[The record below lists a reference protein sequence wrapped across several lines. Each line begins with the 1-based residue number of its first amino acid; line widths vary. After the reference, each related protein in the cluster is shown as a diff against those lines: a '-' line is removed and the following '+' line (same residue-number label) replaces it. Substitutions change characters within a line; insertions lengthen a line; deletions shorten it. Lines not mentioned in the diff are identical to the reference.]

1 MGNYALLQPGQHP
14 PRAADFPVLDIMD
27 LDEAAMA
34 QLCRPEGGVLVLD
47 LETQGTQ
54 VWDCTR
60 LVVMFSVADA
70 SGSLAVHIGT
80 SLEGQLRWRHL
91 LRLWLEEYTPLLAHN
106 VAFDAAWLSRD
117 LTLTVW
123 GIAPGVPV
131 AAKFWDTGVVW
142 HNWFGCTL
150 AMAKHFASESFIG
163 QQHGLKFLQKDLLG
177 WPESNEKELDE
188 WLCNNGWGEWAN
200 KKQPDGSKALVP
212 KPNKAEMWRAPA
224 AILGRYAAL
233 DAEST
238 WLLWDKVLRPVW
250 DTFGAY
256 REMHQDWMHG
266 EHGNQ
271 RHLVWQKLRGVAID
285 TGRAETLRAALEA
298 RLAELEDEF
307 RAHLDVAAH
316 VQAMEAEVVQEIAN
330 REPSRW
336 KKLPGDG
343 GGVPPQ
349 YTKSGAVSK
358 SWLAWHEKQA
368 RARQLLADIQ
378 ASEARDDGQAVGTAV
393 EFQSSHW
400 TGWHEKLQRAKA
412 ARHFNLRSSEQ
423 KRQLFYDRMGLEVL
437 VWTEPDNPNSEP
449 QPGTDEE
456 AMKGWGEAGKVLM
469 TYATVEKLRSTIESL
484 QEKLD
489 SEGRYHPEL
498 RVPGTQ
504 TGRLSGSG
512 GFNWQNVAKRKEY
525 LEIFRAP
532 EGKVLMFAD
541 VCFAPW
547 TEILTKAG
555 WKTFEHVTQDDL
567 VAAVNPISKKLQW
580 EHPQRVIWKDYDGT
594 LHTFGNRRG
603 TLSVTDGHRML
614 WAGQQTVPRKMGLRK
629 VTRAEDGV
637 PKGTQDMLCV
647 AHEESYSHYTAE
659 EIWKVCALQADGSL
673 YQGTKACY
681 RIEVGKPRK
690 ITRLKELFGDSSRS
704 TKARPG
710 QNFDTQSWY
719 ISQFRSALLDGKSLD
734 LSTLGS
740 NQCDEFLAALHFWDG
755 STDKNAIVWG
765 TTDKKSADEV
775 SVYLARCGISL
786 KWEEPSLLGSGKLFY
801 RVRITRKSSIRLRPT
816 YDYKREHFQGKVGC
830 VTVSTGFVLVRSKGQ
845 TFVSG
850 NCALE
855 PTTLAQRSQDPTYM
869 SIYGPDAKPNC
880 IYLAVAANLGGE
892 LGAKI
897 RATGF
902 DPRNPTAEAVAKAKK
917 EAKKERNIAKLLHL
931 SAGYSAGPGKI
942 RMGLSGQGIEVSLG
956 EAKRLHSA
964 YWGLFAQVKKYEKW
978 LKAQWERNG
987 GWWLNPIGRP
997 VCADERKLKDLCNV
1011 DCQSGG
1017 HDIFLLFTKVLAEEL
1032 SKRGIVYQPW
1042 NYDIH
1047 DCTALE
1053 IDERDVDEVREVVD
1067 KVVPDKVNAL
1077 LGGVVRLK
1085 WEANFVKCWA
1095 EDKTESPSIDELGVK
1110 L

>member
-1 MGNYALLQPGQHP
+1 MGKYALLQPGQHP
-14 PRAADFPVLDIMD
+14 PRAAEFPVLSILD
-27 LDEAAMA
+27 LSDA
-34 QLCRPEGGVLVLD
+34 QLGQLCEPEGGVLVLD
-47 LETQGTQ
+47 LETQGTR

-70 SGSLAVHIGT
+70 SGAMAVHIGT
-80 SLEGQLRWRHL
+80 NRAGQERWRKL
-91 LRLWLEEYTPLLAHN
+91 LGMWAHKRTPLLAHN
-106 VAFDAAWLSRD
+106 VAFDACWLSRD
-117 LTLTVW
+117 LTLALAPV
-123 GIAPGVPV
+123 APGVPV
-131 AAKFWDTGVVW
+131 DAEFWDTGIHW

-163 QQHGLKFLQKDLLG
+163 QSHGLKHLQKDLLG

-188 WLCNNGWGEWAN
+188 WLCNNGWGEWVN
-200 KKQPDGSKALVP
+200 KKLPDGSKVPSP

-224 AILGRYAAL
+224 DVLGRYAAL
-233 DAEST
+233 DSEST

-266 EHGNQ
+266 PDGNQ
-271 RHLVWQKLRGVAID
+271 RHLAWQKLRGVAID
-285 TGRAETLRAALEA
+285 TDRAETLRTALEA

-307 RAHLDVAAH
+307 RAHPDVAAH
-316 VQAMEAEVVQEIAN
+316 IQAMEAEVVQEIAN

-358 SWLAWHEKQA
+358 AWLSWQEKQA
-368 RARQLLADIQ
+368 RARQLREDIT
-378 ASEARDDGQAVGTAV
+378 ASEARDDGQPVGTAA

-400 TGWHEKLQRAKA
+400 TGWRVKHEKAKA
-412 ARHFNLRSSEQ
+412 ARHFNLRSAEQ

-456 AMKGWGEAGKVLM
+456 AMKGWGEAGKLLM

-489 SEGRYHPEL
+489 SAGRYHPEL

-532 EGKVLMFAD
+532 LGKVLMFAD
-541 VCFAPW
+541 IA
-547 TEILTKAG
+547 
-555 WKTFEHVTQDDL
+555 
-567 VAAVNPISKKLQW
+567 
-580 EHPQRVIWKDYDGT
+580 
-594 LHTFGNRRG
+594 
-603 TLSVTDGHRML
+603 
-614 WAGQQTVPRKMGLRK
+614 
-629 VTRAEDGV
+629 
-637 PKGTQDMLCV
+637 
-647 AHEESYSHYTAE
+647 
-659 EIWKVCALQADGSL
+659 
-673 YQGTKACY
+673 
-681 RIEVGKPRK
+681 
-690 ITRLKELFGDSSRS
+690 
-704 TKARPG
+704 
-710 QNFDTQSWY
+710 
-719 ISQFRSALLDGKSLD
+719 
-734 LSTLGS
+734 
-740 NQCDEFLAALHFWDG
+740 
-755 STDKNAIVWG
+755 
-765 TTDKKSADEV
+765 
-775 SVYLARCGISL
+775 
-786 KWEEPSLLGSGKLFY
+786 
-801 RVRITRKSSIRLRPT
+801 
-816 YDYKREHFQGKVGC
+816 
-830 VTVSTGFVLVRSKGQ
+830 
-845 TFVSG
+845 
-850 NCALE
+850 ALE
-855 PTTLAQRSQDPTYM
+855 PATLAQRSQDPTYLM
-869 SIYGPDAKPNC
+869 VYGPEAKPTD
-880 IYLAVAANLGGE
+880 IYLQVAANLGGE
-892 LGAKI
+892 LGGKI

-902 DPRNPTAEAVAKAKK
+902 DPSNPTAEAVAKAKK

-931 SAGYSAGPGKI
+931 SANYGAGAGKI
-942 RMGLSGQGIEVSLG
+942 RLGLAEQGIEVSLA
-956 EAKRLHSA
+956 EAKRLHTA
-964 YWGLFAQVKKYEKW
+964 YWKLFAQVKNYEKW
-978 LKAQWERNG
+978 LRAQWENNG

-1032 SKRGIVYQPW
+1032 TARGVVYQPW

-1053 IDERDVDEVREVVD
+1053 IDKEDVEVVREVVD
-1067 KVVPDKVNAL
+1067 KVVPDKVNAI

-1085 WEANFVKCWA
+1085 WEANFVECWA

>member
-1 MGNYALLQPGQHP
+1 MPPELMGYIKSQ
-14 PRAADFPVLDIMD
+14 LDMS
-27 LDEAAMA
+27 
-34 QLCRPEGGVLVLD
+34 
-47 LETQGTQ
+47 
-54 VWDCTR
+54 R
-60 LVVMFSVADA
+60 LVEAD
-70 SGSLAVHIGT
+70 
-80 SLEGQLRWRHL
+80 
-91 LRLWLEEYTPLLAHN
+91 
-106 VAFDAAWLSRD
+106 
-117 LTLTVW
+117 
-123 GIAPGVPV
+123 
-131 AAKFWDTGVVW
+131 
-142 HNWFGCTL
+142 
-150 AMAKHFASESFIG
+150 
-163 QQHGLKFLQKDLLG
+163 
-177 WPESNEKELDE
+177 PE
-188 WLCNNGWGEWAN
+188 
-200 KKQPDGSKALVP
+200 
-212 KPNKAEMWRAPA
+212 
-224 AILGRYAAL
+224 ILGRYSAT

-250 DTFGAY
+250 NTFGAY

-266 EHGNQ
+266 ENGNQ

-285 TGRAETLRAALEA
+285 TGRAETLRAALAA

-307 RAHLDVAAH
+307 RAHPDVAAH

-343 GGVPPQ
+343 GGVPSQ

-358 SWLAWHEKQA
+358 SWLSWHEKQA

-400 TGWHEKLQRAKA
+400 TGWYEKLQRAKA

-512 GFNWQNVAKRKEY
+512 GFNWQNCFPGYTEVLTKAGWVRLDELPEGTEVFTANTDLTGQFALPTNYIKQPFQGALTVWGSGENESVEMTGDHNLLLFPSYKSAKDPDFWVQAASAPLPKSSVLIARAAKEVSASADSESDLWKVFALQADGAIRKDRPGVFTAGFKKPHKIEKMRELFGKETNTYNGVTVWAYIKFQHERLTSEKTLNLSGLGTKWKDVVLACARFWDGNGVKNGGFEYVSTIEKNVDELQAYLTRCGVTTKKAKYSNNWRLYVSNGRSFKTLKENLRGERKFTGDVYCVSVPSGFIVIRQKGATWVVGNCAKRKEF

-541 VCFAPW
+541 IA
-547 TEILTKAG
+547 
-555 WKTFEHVTQDDL
+555 
-567 VAAVNPISKKLQW
+567 
-580 EHPQRVIWKDYDGT
+580 
-594 LHTFGNRRG
+594 
-603 TLSVTDGHRML
+603 
-614 WAGQQTVPRKMGLRK
+614 
-629 VTRAEDGV
+629 
-637 PKGTQDMLCV
+637 
-647 AHEESYSHYTAE
+647 
-659 EIWKVCALQADGSL
+659 
-673 YQGTKACY
+673 
-681 RIEVGKPRK
+681 
-690 ITRLKELFGDSSRS
+690 
-704 TKARPG
+704 
-710 QNFDTQSWY
+710 
-719 ISQFRSALLDGKSLD
+719 
-734 LSTLGS
+734 
-740 NQCDEFLAALHFWDG
+740 
-755 STDKNAIVWG
+755 
-765 TTDKKSADEV
+765 
-775 SVYLARCGISL
+775 
-786 KWEEPSLLGSGKLFY
+786 
-801 RVRITRKSSIRLRPT
+801 
-816 YDYKREHFQGKVGC
+816 
-830 VTVSTGFVLVRSKGQ
+830 
-845 TFVSG
+845 
-850 NCALE
+850 ALE
-855 PTTLAQRSQDPTYM
+855 PATLAQRSQDPTYLM
-869 SIYGPDAKPNC
+869 VYGPDAKPTD
-880 IYLAVAANLGGE
+880 IYLQVAANLGGE

-902 DPRNPTAEAVAKAKK
+902 DPKNPTAEAVTKAKK

-931 SAGYSAGPGKI
+931 SANYGAGPGKI
-942 RMGLSGQGIEVSLG
+942 RMGLSEQGIEVSLG

-1032 SKRGIVYQPW
+1032 DKRGIVYQPW

-1053 IDERDVDEVREVVD
+1053 IDEGDVDEVREVVD